1 MDTESPRPAPG
12 GPLMDREAA
21 MDAAVE
27 RAQFELNEEQ
37 RAIQEMSQAFA
48 AERVAPFAL
57 EWDKARHFP
66 DDVIRA
72 TGELGFGGIYI
83 SDDVG
88 GSGLGRL
95 DAVLIFEA
103 LAAACPGF
111 SSMISIHNMAA
122 WMIDQFGDDAQ
133 RQRLLPRITSMEW
146 LASYCLT
153 EPGSG
158 SDAAALKTRA
168 VRSGGNGSDYILNG
182 TKQFISGAGDSDVYV
197 AMVRTGEDGPKGIS
211 TIVVPKDAPGL
222 SFGTLENKMGWH
234 MQATRQVIF
243 EDCKVPAENVLSG
256 EGMGFKIAMAG
267 LDGGRLNIAACSL
280 GGAQAAFE
288 KALGY
293 AGEREAFG
301 QTIDRFQALQFK
313 LADMETSL
321 QASRMLLY
329 TAASRLDAKTSDASK
344 WSAMAKRFVTDQ
356 CFDVANDALQV
367 HGGYG
372 YLHEYG
378 VEKLVRDLRV
388 HQILEGTNEIM
399 RMIIARS
406 LIGR

>member
-1 MDTESPRPAPG
+1 
-12 GPLMDREAA
+12 
-21 MDAAVE
+21 MDAIAEKAV
-27 RAQFELNEEQ
+27 QFELNEDQ
-37 RAIQEMSQAFA
+37 RAIREMTESFA
-48 AERVAPFAL
+48 AERVAPYVL
-57 EWDKARHFP
+57 DWDRERHFP
-66 DDVIRA
+66 ANVIRE
-72 TGELGFGGIYI
+72 TGPLGFGGIYVNE
-83 SDDVG
+83 DVG

-103 LAAACPGF
+103 LASACPAF
-111 SSMISIHNMAA
+111 SSFISIHNMAS
-122 WMIDQFGDDAQ
+122 WMIDNFGDEAQ
-133 RQRLLPRITSMEW
+133 RQRFLPKLTSMEW

-153 EPGSG
+153 EPGAG

-168 VRSGGNGSDYILNG
+168 TRSGGNGSDYVING
-182 TKQFISGAGDSDVYV
+182 AKQFISGAGDTDLYV
-197 AMVRTGEDGPKGIS
+197 AMVRTGDDGPKGVS

-222 SFGTLENKMGWH
+222 SFGAIESKMGWH
-234 MQATRQVIF
+234 MQSTRQVIF

-256 EGMGFKIAMAG
+256 EGAGFRIAMAG

-280 GGAQAAFE
+280 GGAQSALD
-288 KALGY
+288 KALAY
-293 AGEREAFG
+293 TAEREAFG
-301 QTIDRFQALQFK
+301 KAINQFQALQFK
-313 LADMETSL
+313 LADMETEL

-329 TAASRLDAKTSDASK
+329 TAASKLDRKAPDAGK
-344 WSAMAKRFVTDQ
+344 WSAMAKRFVTDTG
-356 CFDVANDALQV
+356 FDVANAALQL

-399 RMIIARS
+399 RVIIARH

>member
-1 MDTESPRPAPG
+1 
-12 GPLMDREAA
+12 
-21 MDAAVE
+21 
-27 RAQFELNEEQ
+27 
-37 RAIQEMSQAFA
+37 
-48 AERVAPFAL
+48 
-57 EWDKARHFP
+57 
-66 DDVIRA
+66 
-72 TGELGFGGIYI
+72 
-83 SDDVG
+83 
-88 GSGLGRL
+88 
-95 DAVLIFEA
+95 
-103 LAAACPGF
+103 
-111 SSMISIHNMAA
+111 
-122 WMIDQFGDDAQ
+122 
-133 RQRLLPRITSMEW
+133 
-146 LASYCLT
+146 
-153 EPGSG
+153 
-158 SDAAALKTRA
+158 

-211 TIVVPKDAPGL
+211 TIVVPRDAPGL

>member
-1 MDTESPRPAPG
+1 
-12 GPLMDREAA
+12 
-21 MDAAVE
+21 MDAIAEKAV
-27 RAQFELNEEQ
+27 QFELNEDQ
-37 RAIQEMSQAFA
+37 RAIREMTESFA
-48 AERVAPFAL
+48 AERVAPYAL
-57 EWDKARHFP
+57 DWDRERHFP
-66 DDVIRA
+66 ANVIRE
-72 TGELGFGGIYI
+72 TGPLGFGGIYVNE
-83 SDDVG
+83 DVG

-103 LAAACPGF
+103 LASACPAF
-111 SSMISIHNMAA
+111 SSFISIHNMAS
-122 WMIDQFGDDAQ
+122 WMIDNFGDEAQ
-133 RQRLLPRITSMEW
+133 RQRFLPKLTSMEW

-153 EPGSG
+153 EPGAG

-168 VRSGGNGSDYILNG
+168 TRSGGNGSDYVING
-182 TKQFISGAGDSDVYV
+182 AKQFISGAGDTDLYV
-197 AMVRTGEDGPKGIS
+197 AMVRTGDDGPKGVS

-222 SFGTLENKMGWH
+222 SFGTIESKMGWH
-234 MQATRQVIF
+234 MQSTRQVIF

-256 EGMGFKIAMAG
+256 EGAGFRIAMAG

-280 GGAQAAFE
+280 GGAQSALD
-288 KALGY
+288 KALAY
-293 AGEREAFG
+293 TAEREAFG
-301 QTIDRFQALQFK
+301 KTINQFQALQFK
-313 LADMETSL
+313 LADMETEL

-329 TAASRLDAKTSDASK
+329 TAASKLDRKAPDAGK
-344 WSAMAKRFVTDQ
+344 WSAMAKRFVTDTG
-356 CFDVANDALQV
+356 FDVANAALQL

-399 RMIIARS
+399 RVIIARH